1 LSNMRTRRTQADNIS
16 RILDAMTKRRII
28 EFPEEAFHVGIT
40 KKAQEKLRIL
50 NSKYPPNQPLCAGDS
65 LAARSVIV
73 LEFVLR
79 KGIIQK
85 DGGSEFRVDV
95 PLEILGKEVGCQ
107 KKEIENLAHV
117 VRSHLEGKNGS
128 ASRKYNETSKTSAK
142 IKKMLGI
149 KNTAKPKASKASKG
163 KPSAHL
169 KKQMEAAKA
178 KRALSKRT
186 RTTGISSLSAQS
198 SLQSNKVSDA
208 ANLQRIKP
216 VEPFHLHE
224 LAMKLQSKSHDPDAC
239 EKKSKELFFA
249 LVKFKLSDAESKAYN
264 RKIHARKDF
273 GDNLGM
279 YEASCFFIASK
290 EMEQGRIGLRDID
303 VARSQPDTAI
313 RNGRKR
319 ARVSRSGIDSDE
331 EDNADT
337 LTIED
342 VARVL
347 RETPS
352 ELSKFLKDVL
362 PIVERMRI
370 ARKEE
375 IKRNK
380 QNEFKMATRRRRSPR
395 RSTSVPEERMPDA
408 QVPKPKRRDFIDS
421 IVRKIDDNQEDE
433 SSAFTRNEPDSVKE
447 SSETIPPISPPQNR
461 KALYEDQ
468 EAYDAWDDALFE
480 NLKRPEETRED
491 MINRHF
497 AEIIKRYENQ

>member
-1 LSNMRTRRTQADNIS
+1 
-16 RILDAMTKRRII
+16 
-28 EFPEEAFHVGIT
+28 
-40 KKAQEKLRIL
+40 
-50 NSKYPPNQPLCAGDS
+50 
-65 LAARSVIV
+65 
-73 LEFVLR
+73 
-79 KGIIQK
+79 
-85 DGGSEFRVDV
+85 
-95 PLEILGKEVGCQ
+95 
-107 KKEIENLAHV
+107 
-117 VRSHLEGKNGS
+117 
-128 ASRKYNETSKTSAK
+128 
-142 IKKMLGI
+142 
-149 KNTAKPKASKASKG
+149 
-163 KPSAHL
+163 
-169 KKQMEAAKA
+169 
-178 KRALSKRT
+178 
-186 RTTGISSLSAQS
+186 
-198 SLQSNKVSDA
+198 
-208 ANLQRIKP
+208 
-216 VEPFHLHE
+216 
-224 LAMKLQSKSHDPDAC
+224 
-239 EKKSKELFFA
+239 
-249 LVKFKLSDAESKAYN
+249 
-264 RKIHARKDF
+264 
-273 GDNLGM
+273 
-279 YEASCFFIASK
+279 
-290 EMEQGRIGLRDID
+290 LRDID